1 MRAGTEQKVSSIPP
15 QTPGEGRGL
24 APGGHQASIW
34 GRSGPG
40 FGFSLLYSCSSCCT
54 PISVQ
59 KEGGRLELQEAIT
72 VETHLLLLVCC
83 YLFLQL

>member
-1 MRAGTEQKVSSIPP
+1 MRAELNRRYPVPP

-24 APGGHQASIW
+24 APGGTKLP
-34 GRSGPG
+34 SGVDQDQDFVFP
-40 FGFSLLYSCSSCCT
+40 SCTRSSCCT

-59 KEGGRLELQEAIT
+59 EEGGHLELQEAIT

-83 YLFLQL
+83 CWFLQL